1 MKRKKRNI
9 FIITFLLVLLFIYVI
24 LTGIK
29 KTSVYYFT
37 FDEFYKNKEKIGEKV
52 IRVSGNVIKN
62 TVNFKEGIGSF
73 YIGNEKENLKVIY
86 KGALP
91 DLIYQ
96 DSAKVVVEGF
106 YDKNQNIFNATFLM
120 TQCPSKYKPKIKW

>member
-120 TQCPSKYKPKIKW
+120 TQCPSKYKPKIK

>member
-1 MKRKKRNI
+1 VKRKKRNI
-9 FIITFLLVLLFIYVI
+9 FIITFLLILLFVYVI

-37 FDEFYKNKEKIGEKV
+37 FEEFYKKKEEVGEKV
-52 IRVSGNVIKN
+52 IRISGNVIKN
-62 TVNFKEGIGSF
+62 SVNFKEGIGSF
-73 YIGNEKENLKVIY
+73 YIGNERENLKVIY
-86 KGALP
+86 RGALP

-96 DSAKVVVEGF
+96 DSAMVVVEGF

-120 TQCPSKYKPKIKW
+120 TQCPSKYKAKFK